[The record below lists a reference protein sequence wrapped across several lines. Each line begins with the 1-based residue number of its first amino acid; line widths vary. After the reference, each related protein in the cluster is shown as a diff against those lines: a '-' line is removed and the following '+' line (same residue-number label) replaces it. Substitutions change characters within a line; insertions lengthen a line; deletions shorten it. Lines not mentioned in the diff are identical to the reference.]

1 MTAHISVADLSMAHP
16 VYTLNLTAAQ
26 RCTLEWLTFNGAL
39 YAPLEVDPKLIAE
52 DCGNS
57 VSTVYEALT
66 RLTALRLI
74 ERTGEASVY
83 RVNPRFFFAQNPEV
97 AQLVLD
103 ALQAP
108 DVEPDERAHQP
119 RRTSPVDARRRRE
132 VRPVS

>member
-1 MTAHISVADLSMAHP
+1 MTTPLTVDDLAMAHP

-26 RCTLEWLTFNGAL
+26 RCTLEWITCNGGL
-39 YAPLEVDPKLIAE
+39 YAPLHVDPNEIGE

-66 RLTALRLI
+66 RLTALRLLQRF
-74 ERTGEASVY
+74 EDGSY

-103 ALQAP
+103 ALEAP
-108 DVEPDERAHQP
+108 DVALDDRAQQP
-119 RRTSPVDARRRRE
+119 RRTSPGDVRRRQA

>member
-1 MTAHISVADLSMAHP
+1 MNTPTSLADLTMSHP
-16 VYTLNLTAAQ
+16 VYTLNLTAGQ

-39 YAPLEVDPKLIAE
+39 YAPVEVDPKTIAE
-52 DCGNS
+52 ECGNA
-57 VSTVYEALT
+57 VSTVYDALA

-74 ERTGEASVY
+74 ERTGETNIY

-108 DVEPDERAHQP
+108 DVLPDERAHQP

-132 VRPVS
+132 VRPV

>member
-1 MTAHISVADLSMAHP
+1 MTTPLSVDDLSMTHP

-26 RCTLEWLTFNGAL
+26 RCTLEWLTCAGGL
-39 YAPLEVDPKLIAE
+39 YTPIEVDPKVIAE

-57 VSTVYEALT
+57 VSTVYEALA
-66 RLTALRLI
+66 RLTSLRLLQR
-74 ERTGEASVY
+74 EGETNVY

-97 AQLVLD
+97 AQLVVD

-108 DVEPDERAHQP
+108 DVLPDERAHQ
-119 RRTSPVDARRRRE
+119 RRRSSPADERRRRE